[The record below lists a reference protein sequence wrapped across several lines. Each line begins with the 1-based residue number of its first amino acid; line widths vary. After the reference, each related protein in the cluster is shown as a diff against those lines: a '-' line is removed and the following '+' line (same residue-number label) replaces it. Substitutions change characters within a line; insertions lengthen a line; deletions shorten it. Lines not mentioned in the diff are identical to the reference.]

1 MPKNERHK
9 MEYETPAEELHEA
22 RQEAETLRAELEQ
35 QRENYQAR
43 IDRAEG
49 LLVAHKETAITN
61 ARHRQREHTLSQ
73 NRLTVEREHLKS
85 ALAIAHEGKPGFEVT
100 SPEAMAY
107 IGKALRIARLMG
119 FHSEARQMAEGLNI
133 RETWEHIEAE
143 AFPQSQDDKT
153 EAIADTQR
161 QTLRVSSVHTLD
173 PRLEDVWK
181 RCLEVAQN
189 AGMCGVYEEVAE
201 KIGIPTDYTVNYEGY
216 IEVYISGNVSVPVSG
231 TATRHDIVNGNLDF
245 DFDIADYVYDLEH
258 SIEDSSIE
266 VMAD

>member
-22 RQEAETLRAELEQ
+22 RQITETLRAELES

-43 IDRAEG
+43 LARTEEALE
-49 LLVAHKETAITN
+49 N
-61 ARHRQREHTLSQ
+61 AREVARNNTYRHQRVETLFQ

-85 ALAIAHEGKPGFEVT
+85 ALAIAHEGKEALDVT

-119 FHSEARQMAEGLNI
+119 FNTEARQMADGLGI
-133 RETWEHIEAE
+133 METWEHIDAE
-143 AFPQSQDDKT
+143 SLPQSQEDKL

-161 QTLRVSSVHTLD
+161 RTLRVSSVHQLD
-173 PRLEDVWK
+173 PRLEAVWK
-181 RCLEVAQN
+181 RCLEVAQE

-245 DFDIADYVYDLEH
+245 DFDISDYVYDLEH